1 MKPTLLGFS
10 TEGASSYRHITPA
23 LEYFRLQARVPTRTS
38 ALLRLSA
45 AQSRRMRGAV
55 DTSPPRHHHCTNH
68 PHRRAGS
75 RKTSARS
82 MEWSGLSLASD
93 DMLGAPPWFWA
104 IFASS
109 ITAILIFDL
118 GYLNRRI
125 PVLSL
130 GQSIVLTAAYAVL
143 AAMFGCGAWLYFG
156 PEKGSLFFTAY
167 ALEQSLS
174 IDNVFVM
181 SVIFAFFGVP
191 RQYQHRVLFW
201 GIVVAIVLRGV
212 FVGLGAAIVARFAW
226 VLYLFGFFLI
236 VTGLRMLRGVDDR
249 LDLDQNRAVAW
260 FMRHLRMTT
269 RIEGEH
275 FFVRLPGGDGKPVLY
290 ATPLFAAFSVIN
302 VADIV
307 FAVDSVP
314 AVLSQTQDPFIVY
327 TSNIFAVLG
336 LRALY
341 FVIDALIAKFRYLKV
356 ALAALLVFI
365 GVVIFYERLIGE
377 FDNVLTMAITF
388 ATLAIAILASI
399 LTSAKT

>member
-1 MKPTLLGFS
+1 
-10 TEGASSYRHITPA
+10 
-23 LEYFRLQARVPTRTS
+23 
-38 ALLRLSA
+38 
-45 AQSRRMRGAV
+45 
-55 DTSPPRHHHCTNH
+55 
-68 PHRRAGS
+68 
-75 RKTSARS
+75 
-82 MEWSGLSLASD
+82 MEWSELSLAST

-109 ITAILIFDL
+109 IAGILVFDL

-130 GQSIVLTAAYAVL
+130 GQSIAVTMAYAGL
-143 AAMFGCGAWLYFG
+143 AAMFGSGAWLYFG
-156 PEKGSLFFTAY
+156 AEKGSLFFTAY

-201 GIVVAIVLRGV
+201 GIVVAVILRAV

-226 VLYLFGFFLI
+226 VLYLFGLFLI
-236 VTGLRMLRGVDDR
+236 VTGLRMLRSGDEQM
-249 LDLDQNRAVAW
+249 DLERNRAVAW
-260 FMRHLRMTT
+260 FMRHMRMTT
-269 RIEGEH
+269 KIAGES
-275 FFVRLPGGDGKPVLY
+275 FFVRLPDGDGNPVLH
-290 ATPLFAAFSVIN
+290 ATPLFAAFAVIN

-327 TSNIFAVLG
+327 TSNIFAILG

-388 ATLAIAILASI
+388 AALTTAVIASI

>member
-1 MKPTLLGFS
+1 
-10 TEGASSYRHITPA
+10 
-23 LEYFRLQARVPTRTS
+23 
-38 ALLRLSA
+38 
-45 AQSRRMRGAV
+45 
-55 DTSPPRHHHCTNH
+55 
-68 PHRRAGS
+68 
-75 RKTSARS
+75 
-82 MEWSGLSLASD
+82 MEWSALSLASG

-130 GQSIVLTAAYAVL
+130 GQSVALTTAYAVL
-143 AAMFGCGAWLYFG
+143 AALFGYGAWLYFG

-201 GIVVAIVLRGV
+201 GIVVAIVLRAI

-226 VLYLFGFFLI
+226 VLYLFGLFLI
-236 VTGLRMLRGVDDR
+236 VTGLRMLRSMEEQV
-249 LDLDQNRAVAW
+249 DLDQNRAIAW

-269 RIEGEH
+269 KITGEH
-275 FFVRLPGGDGKPVLY
+275 FFVRLLKPGGERPVLH
-290 ATPLFAAFSVIN
+290 ATPLFAAFAVVN

-327 TSNIFAVLG
+327 TSNIFAILG

-341 FVIDALIAKFRYLKV
+341 FVIDALIATFRYLKV
-356 ALAALLVFI
+356 ALAILLIFI
-365 GVVIFYERLIGE
+365 GAVIFYERLVGE
-377 FDNVLTMAITF
+377 FDNVLTMTITF
-388 ATLAIAILASI
+388 ATLAIAVLASI
-399 LTSAKT
+399 LKPERT

>member
-1 MKPTLLGFS
+1 
-10 TEGASSYRHITPA
+10 
-23 LEYFRLQARVPTRTS
+23 
-38 ALLRLSA
+38 
-45 AQSRRMRGAV
+45 
-55 DTSPPRHHHCTNH
+55 
-68 PHRRAGS
+68 
-75 RKTSARS
+75 
-82 MEWSGLSLASD
+82 MEWSVLSLASAD
-93 DMLGAPPWFWA
+93 ILGAPPWFWA

-130 GQSIVLTAAYAVL
+130 GQSIALTTAYAVL
-143 AAMFGCGAWLYFG
+143 AALFGCGAWLYFG
-156 PEKGSLFFTAY
+156 PEKGALFFTAY

-201 GIVVAIVLRGV
+201 GIVVAIVLRAV

-236 VTGLRMLRGVDDR
+236 VTGLRMLRGGDEQV
-249 LDLDQNRAVAW
+249 DLDRNRAVAW
-260 FMRHLRMTT
+260 FTRHVRMTT
-269 RIEGEH
+269 RIAGEH
-275 FFVRLPGGDGKPVLY
+275 FFVRLPEHGSGGPVLH
-290 ATPLFAAFSVIN
+290 ATPLFAAFAVIN

-307 FAVDSVP
+307 FAVDSFP

-327 TSNIFAVLG
+327 TSNIFAILG

-341 FVIDALIAKFRYLKV
+341 FVIDALIARFRYLKI
-356 ALAALLVFI
+356 ALAMLLIFI
-365 GVVIFYERLIGE
+365 GAVIFYKRLVGE
-377 FDNVLTMAITF
+377 FDNVATMAITF
-388 ATLAIAILASI
+388 TTLVVAIIASI
-399 LTSAKT
+399 LKPAKT

>member
-1 MKPTLLGFS
+1 
-10 TEGASSYRHITPA
+10 
-23 LEYFRLQARVPTRTS
+23 
-38 ALLRLSA
+38 
-45 AQSRRMRGAV
+45 
-55 DTSPPRHHHCTNH
+55 
-68 PHRRAGS
+68 
-75 RKTSARS
+75 
-82 MEWSGLSLASD
+82 MEWSALSLASGD
-93 DMLGAPPWFWA
+93 ILGAPPWFWA

-130 GQSIVLTAAYAVL
+130 GQSIALTTTYTVL
-143 AAMFGCGAWLYFG
+143 AALFGCGAWLYFG

-201 GIVVAIVLRGV
+201 GIVVAIILRAI

-236 VTGLRMLRGVDDR
+236 VTGLRMLCGLDEKV
-249 LDLDQNRAVAW
+249 DLDQNRAVAW
-260 FMRHLRMTT
+260 FMGHLRMTT
-269 RIEGEH
+269 GIAGER
-275 FFVRLPGGDGKPVLY
+275 FFVRLPELGSGRTVWH
-290 ATPLFAAFSVIN
+290 ATPLFAAFAVIN
-302 VADIV
+302 VADII

-314 AVLSQTQDPFIVY
+314 AVLFQTQDPFIVY
-327 TSNIFAVLG
+327 TSNIFAILG

-341 FVIDALIAKFRYLKV
+341 FVIDALIARFRYLKV
-356 ALAALLVFI
+356 ALALLLIFI
-365 GVVIFYERLIGE
+365 GGVIFYERLVGE
-377 FDNVLTMAITF
+377 FDNVLTMAVTF
-388 ATLAIAILASI
+388 ATLASAVLASI
-399 LTSAKT
+399 LKPEKS

>member
-1 MKPTLLGFS
+1 
-10 TEGASSYRHITPA
+10 
-23 LEYFRLQARVPTRTS
+23 
-38 ALLRLSA
+38 
-45 AQSRRMRGAV
+45 
-55 DTSPPRHHHCTNH
+55 
-68 PHRRAGS
+68 
-75 RKTSARS
+75 

-201 GIVVAIVLRGV
+201 GSSSPSSSGVSSSAWARRSWRG
-212 FVGLGAAIVARFAW
+212 
-226 VLYLFGFFLI
+226 
-236 VTGLRMLRGVDDR
+236 
-249 LDLDQNRAVAW
+249 
-260 FMRHLRMTT
+260 
-269 RIEGEH
+269 
-275 FFVRLPGGDGKPVLY
+275 LPGR
-290 ATPLFAAFSVIN
+290 SIR
-302 VADIV
+302 
-307 FAVDSVP
+307 S
-314 AVLSQTQDPFIVY
+314 
-327 TSNIFAVLG
+327 
-336 LRALY
+336 
-341 FVIDALIAKFRYLKV
+341 
-356 ALAALLVFI
+356 
-365 GVVIFYERLIGE
+365 
-377 FDNVLTMAITF
+377 
-388 ATLAIAILASI
+388 AS
-399 LTSAKT
+399 S